1 MEKVWHDR
9 QSELPLRANKVYLP
23 YFSTMK
29 SIKFQFVCEAL
40 ILAIGIF
47 LGGRAIRHGIVQFKE
62 MDRTV
67 TAKGLSEKEVLAD
80 KATWPLKFK
89 ELGNDP
95 AELYDR
101 IETNTNVVVAF
112 LKKGGMK
119 EDEISVAAPTLVDQ
133 QANMSYSSETVRY
146 RYKANCVVTVVSKNV
161 DLVRKLV
168 SRQAELMRQGV
179 TIVGNEYDEES
190 AVTYE
195 FTGLNEIKPE
205 MVAEATKNARKTA
218 ERFAEDSDS
227 KLGKIRTA
235 DQGQFSI
242 ESRDKNT
249 PWIKN
254 VRVVSTVV
262 FYLND

>member
-1 MEKVWHDR
+1 MNT
-9 QSELPLRANKVYLP
+9 S
-23 YFSTMK
+23 
-29 SIKFQFVCEAL
+29 KFLGEAL

-47 LGGRAIRHGIVQFKE
+47 FGCRAIKQGIVQFKE

-67 TAKGLSEKEVLAD
+67 TAKGLSEKEVKAD

-95 AELYDR
+95 AELYGQ
-101 IETNTNVVVAF
+101 IEKDNAVILEF
-112 LKKGGMK
+112 LKSNGLTD
-119 EDEISVAAPTLVDQ
+119 EEISLAPPTLVDQ

-146 RYKANCVVTVVSKNV
+146 RYKANCVVTVVSRNV

-168 SRQAELMRQGV
+168 NKQPELMRQGV
-179 TIVGNEYDEES
+179 TIVGNEYDDEP

-195 FTGLNEIKPE
+195 FTGLNDIKPE
-205 MVAEATKNARKTA
+205 MIAEATKNARKTA
-218 ERFAEDSDS
+218 ERFAEDSES
-227 KLGKIRTA
+227 ELGKIRTA

-249 PWIKN
+249 PWLKN
-254 VRVVSTVV
+254 VRVVTTVV
-262 FYLND
+262 YCLKD

>member
-1 MEKVWHDR
+1 
-9 QSELPLRANKVYLP
+9 
-23 YFSTMK
+23 MK
-29 SIKFQFVCEAL
+29 SIQFKFVGEAL
-40 ILAIGIF
+40 ILAIGLF
-47 LGGRAIRHGIVQFKE
+47 LGGRAIKQGIVQFKE

-67 TAKGLSEKEVLAD
+67 TAKGLAEKEVKAD

-101 IETNTNVVVAF
+101 IETNTQTIVKF
-112 LKKGGMK
+112 LKSNGFID
-119 EDEISVAAPTLVDQ
+119 EEISLAPPSLVDQ

-146 RYKANCVVTVVSKNV
+146 RYKANCVVTVVTKNV

-168 SRQAELMRQGV
+168 SKQAELMRQGI
-179 TIVGNEYDEES
+179 TIVGNEYDEGS
-190 AVTYE
+190 IVSYE
-195 FTGLNEIKPE
+195 FTGLNDVKPE
-205 MVAEATKNARKTA
+205 MIAEATKNARKTA

-242 ESRDKNT
+242 ENRDQNT
-249 PWIKN
+249 PWLKN
-254 VRVVSTVV
+254 IRVVTTVV
-262 FYLND
+262 YTLKD